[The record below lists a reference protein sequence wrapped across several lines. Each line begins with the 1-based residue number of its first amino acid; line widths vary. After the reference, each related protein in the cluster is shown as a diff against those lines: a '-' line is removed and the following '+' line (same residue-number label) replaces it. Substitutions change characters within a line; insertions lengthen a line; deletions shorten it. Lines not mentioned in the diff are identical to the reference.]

1 MESFSPIS
9 FSCDMCQHM
18 DNKYLPPGTKF
29 TTCNRC
35 GNLIDLSKIERRRQR
50 ITARTNSMHV
60 NKNRSNYRTMNSMI
74 PPMTMYPEEEDEYMN
89 YPFQN
94 NNFDYDL
101 DNFDDDFDMR
111 SNRNANRRSQQQP
124 QGMFQINIPN
134 ENYNRRNHHRLQ
146 LRHNIIE
153 DDDVLFNELDF
164 EFELEND
171 INAMMRNI
179 EDFNMNVD
187 LPNLGRSGSV
197 IINSSKPKPKLKK
210 EEMTR
215 KMYTKNDKGKPEP
228 PVCCICLVAM
238 KVKDSVCHLPCKH
251 IFHYKCIE
259 KWAETKQEC
268 PYCRSDMNKKPETA
282 KKKKVKK

>member
-9 FSCDMCQHM
+9 FSCEMCQHS
-18 DNKYLPPGTKF
+18 DNKYLPSGTKF

-35 GNLIDLSKIERRRQR
+35 GNLIDLSKIDRRRQR
-50 ITARTNSMHV
+50 ITARTNSM
-60 NKNRSNYRTMNSMI
+60 NTNSSSRKNNYRTMNSMM
-74 PPMTMYPEEEDEYMN
+74 PPMSMYPEEDDY
-89 YPFQN
+89 YN
-94 NNFDYDL
+94 NNGFDYDF
-101 DNFDDDFDMR
+101 DNFDDNFDIMR
-111 SNRNANRRSQQQP
+111 TNRNVNRRSQQQP

-134 ENYNRRNHHRLQ
+134 ENYNRRNHSRLQ
-146 LRHNIIE
+146 LRHNII
-153 DDDVLFNELDF
+153 DDDEDLFTDLDF

-171 INAMMRNI
+171 INAMMRNL

-197 IINSSKPKPKLKK
+197 IISSSKPKPKLKK

-215 KMYTKNDKGKPEP
+215 KMYTKNEKGKLEP

-238 KVKDSVCHLPCKH
+238 KVKDNVCHLPCKH

-268 PYCRSDMNKKPETA
+268 PYCRSDMNKKPETV